1 MTAVRAVVLSGLILG
16 ALAARAEEPPVPTRP
31 MRLVEKDGHV
41 FVSAAYPELFDGDLL
56 EQLSSGFAQ
65 TVIVRI
71 YVYPDGEDAALW
83 FTSATF
89 RVVYAQWDEV
99 YLVRIRDPSGERN
112 LTDKTRAAALT
123 DVTTLRELAVCP
135 TSALEPG
142 RGYFLGFIAEVN
154 PVTHE
159 LVAEVRK
166 WLTRPRGGAV
176 GTDSLFGSFVSI
188 FANPKVPEADKTLR
202 FRSQIFTLQ
211 RRP

>member
-1 MTAVRAVVLSGLILG
+1 VKRALLACALCLG
-16 ALAARAEEPPVPTRP
+16 ALAARADEPEVPTRP
-31 MRLVEKDGHV
+31 VRFVEKDGHV
-41 FVSAAYPELFDGDLL
+41 FISVAYPELFDGDLL
-56 EQLSSGFAQ
+56 DQLSSGFAQ
-65 TVIVRI
+65 TLIVRL
-71 YVYPDGEDAALW
+71 YVYPEGDDAALW

-89 RVVYAQWDEV
+89 RALYAQWDEV
-99 YLVRIRDPSGERN
+99 YLVRIRDPSGEKN
-112 LTDKTRAAALT
+112 LTERARAAALV
-123 DVTTLRELAVCP
+123 DLTTLRELPLCP
-135 TSALEPG
+135 TSVLEQG
-142 RGYFLGFIAEVN
+142 RGYFVGVIVEVN

-202 FRSQIFTLQ
+202 FRSPTFSLQ